1 MIIFKGKVFLQL
13 VLILLSKTRKTKEI
27 YLISSTLSV
36 KKRIIMS
43 MRICK
48 KS

>member
-1 MIIFKGKVFLQL
+1 MIIFKDKVSLQL

-27 YLISSTLSV
+27 YLISSTLFV
-36 KKRIIMS
+36 KKKIIML